1 MEWHDITDPA
11 SPELDQLAQRYGI
24 HALHIEDCRHRNQN
38 AKVEATEHYLFV
50 VLKTVDLKSD
60 EMIEIGDLDLFLGAD
75 FVITVQEAI
84 CAPARLMLDNLRR
97 SYGQAPAD
105 QILYRVFDGIVD
117 SYLPVLDHFSES
129 IDTLSGAVLESPSP
143 EVLSRIFTHR
153 RCLVELRRILSN
165 MRDAANHLMASD
177 HTLLPRELWPF
188 LRDIYDHL
196 ARNLD
201 TVDVQRELLT
211 SSMDIYLSSVAN
223 RTNLVMKV
231 LTVLSTIALPALLVS
246 SFFGMNLKGLPWAD
260 SPNGTIY
267 AGMFMAGMTVMLLGI
282 LKIFRW
288 L

>member
-1 MEWHDITDPA
+1 MEWHDIQDPA
-11 SPELDQLAQRYGI
+11 SPELDRLAEQ
-24 HALHIEDCRHRNQN
+24 HKLHPLHIEDCRHRNQN
-38 AKVEATEHYLFV
+38 AKVEETDHYLFV
-50 VLKTVDLKSD
+50 VLKTVDVQPD
-60 EMIEIGDLDLFLGAD
+60 ESIEIGDLDLFLGKD
-75 FVITVQEAI
+75 FLITVQEGV
-84 CAPARLMLDNLRR
+84 CASARLLLDNLRR
-97 SYGQAPAD
+97 SHNQEPPH
-105 QILYRVFDGIVD
+105 QLLYRIIDGIVD

-129 IDTLSGAVLESPSP
+129 IDTLSGEVLESPTP
-143 EVLSRIFTHR
+143 DVLARIFAYR
-153 RCLVELRRILSN
+153 RNLVQLRRVLSN
-165 MRDAANHLMASD
+165 MRDAANHLVGSD
-177 HTLLPRELWPF
+177 HALLPREIWPF
-188 LRDIYDHL
+188 LRDVYDHL

-260 SPNGTIY
+260 NPNGTIY
-267 AGMFMAGMTVMLLGI
+267 SGMLMAAMTVILMGI